1 MSDYVIIENDRL
13 YNIWNANKNTKLY
26 KNEMLRNHN
35 LFNIIKKQTYVEKI
49 IDIGCGTG
57 YLDYLMAKDRKQI
70 TGVDLSK
77 SSLSLFKEVADKFG
91 IKQIHEN
98 LFNIEL
104 KNFDLVI
111 SQEVLEHLENY
122 ESAISKMSEFIKEN
136 GFGLFCVPYNEN
148 LNAKMINDPTT
159 GERIHKVGHLH
170 SFTKEK
176 LEMSIEKSGFKLIK
190 SFLLVNKRTNKLF
203 ANLKIP
209 VNSYTLFIDKIM
221 NSLFPHKAAYLAV
234 LCKKNK

>member
-26 KNEMLRNHN
+26 KNEMLRNHH
-35 LFNIIKKQTYVEKI
+35 LFNIIKKQIDVEKI

-57 YLDYLMAKDRKQI
+57 YLDYLMANDGKQI
-70 TGVDLSK
+70 IGVDLSK

-104 KNFDLVI
+104 KNFDFVI

-136 GFGLFCVPYNEN
+136 GFGLFCVPFNEN
-148 LNAKMINDPTT
+148 LNAKMIDDPTT
-159 GERIHKVGHLH
+159 GNRIHKVGHLH

-176 LEMSIEKSGFKLIK
+176 LEKSIEKSGFKLIK

-203 ANLKIP
+203 ANFKIP

>member
-26 KNEMLRNHN
+26 KNEMLRNLH
-35 LFNIIKKQTYVEKI
+35 LFNIIKNQTNVEKI

-57 YLDYLMAKDRKQI
+57 YLDYLMANDGKQI

-148 LNAKMINDPTT
+148 LNAKMIDDPIT
-159 GERIHKVGHLH
+159 GNRIHKVGHLH

-176 LEMSIEKSGFKLIK
+176 LEKSIEKSGFNIIET
-190 SFLLVNKRTNKLF
+190 FLLVNKRTNKLF